1 MEPDYPALQGV
12 WLPLITPFREGVLD
26 EVSLRRCI
34 LHFGAQPIDGLILA
48 ATTGEG
54 LTLDD
59 EEAECLVS
67 VAADELANT
76 GTRMPVYPGLSRS
89 LTEHGNA

>member
-1 MEPDYPALQGV
+1 MDPGYPALQGV
-12 WLPLITPFREGVLD
+12 WLPLITPFRDGVLD

-34 LHFGAQPIDGLILA
+34 RHFAAQPIDGLILG

-59 EEAECLVS
+59 AEAECLVS
-67 VAADELANT
+67 VATDELANT
-76 GTRMPVYPGLSRS
+76 GTRMPV
-89 LTEHGNA
+89 